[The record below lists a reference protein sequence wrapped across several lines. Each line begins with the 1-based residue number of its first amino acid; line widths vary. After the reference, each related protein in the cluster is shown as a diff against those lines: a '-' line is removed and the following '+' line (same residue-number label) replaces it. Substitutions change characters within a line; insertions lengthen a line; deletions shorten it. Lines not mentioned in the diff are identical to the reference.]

1 VSKKKLTFLV
11 ILLMLSSMLSGCNR
25 IEELKVKLGVKNNDF
40 EYIKQGK
47 IEKIVIQ
54 NTRDK
59 GFRFIVTDKKAIAEL
74 YDILSTAKEAQ
85 EKSTLV
91 PDYTFEM
98 QEGINKVYK
107 FNYIA
112 GLDKKDA
119 GNLYSDNKVYI
130 VSKRLD
136 SDIIKSFWNVRRP
149 RDFQKV
155 YYEETILGSLARYK
169 TDVEKEQKAKE
180 VKTKLSDKKIGV
192 NIDDDVEVGKF
203 ILSTDLEDFKGMLNN
218 QEKNA
223 EMMVKDKN
231 YDIKMTVKT
240 QGYKSTLFKAIVTF
254 WDKQEMSEK
263 KYYIISQIPEN
274 KNSGWRTEIFTD
286 KDKDSLRDF

>member
-1 VSKKKLTFLV
+1 MNKKKLIFLV
-11 ILLMLSSMLSGCNR
+11 VFLMLSLMFTGCNR
-25 IEELKVKLGVKNNDF
+25 MEALKVKLGLKNNDF

-59 GFRFIVTDKKAIAEL
+59 GFRFIVTDKKAISEL
-74 YDILSTAKEAQ
+74 YDILSTAKEVK
-85 EKSTLV
+85 EKSSLT
-91 PDYTFEM
+91 PDYVFEM
-98 QEGINKVYK
+98 YEGLNKVYK

-149 RDFQKV
+149 RDFEKV
-155 YYEETILGSLARYK
+155 YYEETVLDVLDRYK
-169 TDVEKEQKAKE
+169 KDIEKEESSKE
-180 VKTKLSDKKIGV
+180 VKRKLSDKTIGI
-192 NIDDDVEVGKF
+192 NINDDVEVGKF
-203 ILSTDLEDFKGMLNN
+203 ILSTDLEEFKGKLA
-218 QEKNA
+218 EKQKNT
-223 EMMVKDKN
+223 ELVVKDKN

-240 QGYKSTLFKAIVTF
+240 QGYKSTLYKATVTF
-254 WDKQEMSEK
+254 WDKENMSEK
-263 KYYIISQIPEN
+263 KYYIISDN
-274 KNSGWRTEIFTD
+274 KDNGWKTDILTD
-286 KDKDSLRDF
+286 KDKDALKDF